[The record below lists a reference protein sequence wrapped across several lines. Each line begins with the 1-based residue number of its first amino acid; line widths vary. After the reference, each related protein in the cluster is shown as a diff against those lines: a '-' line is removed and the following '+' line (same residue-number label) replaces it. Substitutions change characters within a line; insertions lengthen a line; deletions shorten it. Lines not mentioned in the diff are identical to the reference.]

1 VQSVLASRF
10 LLSLGLSAV
19 IGAIGLHAWPFPARN
34 PILALI
40 RLEAPAVYT
49 TLTYTYAL
57 LWFTTPFFV
66 SSVCFA
72 LVYIFVARTGRRP
85 ITLKLPPY
93 PDPKGRKDLFLVL
106 GEQHHP
112 TRPGPST
119 SPTWLTIPER
129 GLYTGTLIVG
139 AIGSG
144 KTSACMYPYVDQ
156 LLAYQADQ
164 HDRKV
169 AGLVLE
175 VKGDFC
181 QQVRGILKRHNRAS
195 DYIEI
200 GLDSPY
206 RYNPL
211 HNDLDAYALAYGI
224 ATLMT
229 NLFGR
234 GKEPFWQ
241 QASTNLVKFVILL
254 HQTLDDYV
262 TLFQVYEHVIN
273 PFKLKARISEGER
286 HFNANNRRIVVT
298 KHQHLHTDVLK
309 AWSWHIDDDPNAAWT
324 DWSPDL
330 EGTLQTARLSWREVV
345 IPTPP
350 DYAARRARF
359 EAVKRW
365 FDDDWMRI
373 EPKLRTSI
381 VEGISVFLS
390 LFDDNPRVKHTFCPP
405 KALYDPSQNADG
417 SHGTALPPIGDLI
430 DHGKVLALN
439 FPLAMNPGL
448 ARALGTMLKQ
458 DFQRAVLNR
467 IHREAHGGM
476 TAQDPPLAGPG
487 PQSAPPQRPVLF
499 VCDEYQAFATT
510 GENEPSG
517 DEKFFS
523 LARQARCIPIVAT
536 QSISSLRSTLSGESW
551 RTLLQGLRTKVFL
564 ALSDDFSAQMAAD
577 LCGKVE
583 RLKPGYTLTE
593 AGQDARVSMLTGR
606 PAAHRTTVS
615 AAKTYSLQYEYVFQP
630 KAFAELQNAQ
640 AIVLPYDG
648 LNPLPPTYCYLIS
661 TTPPEET
668 SDELRCHPAIPSS
681 DRAADRGSRDHGD
694 HGQRLPA
701 NLH

>member
-1 VQSVLASRF
+1 MVRLLVGHRVV
-10 LLSLGLSAV
+10 LSLALSAIAGGV
-19 IGAIGLHAWPFPARN
+19 GLHVYPFPSAN
-34 PILALI
+34 PILGLVQSE
-40 RLEAPAVYT
+40 RPLVYAGF
-49 TLTYTYAL
+49 LYTYAT
-57 LWFTTPFFV
+57 LWFTTPFFLA
-66 SSVCFA
+66 SIGLSF
-72 LVYIFVARTGRRP
+72 VYIFAARREGNP
-85 ITLKLPPY
+85 TLLPLPPY
-93 PDPKGRKDLFLVL
+93 PDPASRHGLFLVL
-106 GEQHHP
+106 GEQHQR
-112 TRPGPST
+112 TTPGRAAAPS
-119 SPTWLTIPER
+119 WLVIPER
-129 GLYTGTLIVG
+129 GLYTGMFIVG

-144 KTSACMYPYVDQ
+144 KTSACMYPYVEQ
-156 LLAYQADQ
+156 LLTYRAGEPAS
-164 HDRKV
+164 KL

-181 QQVRGILKRHNRAS
+181 REVREILTRHGRAD
-195 DYIEI
+195 DYVEVS
-200 GLDSPY
+200 LDSPY

-211 HNDLDAYALAYGI
+211 HNELDAYALAYGI

-273 PFKLKARISEGER
+273 ADKLRARIAEGER
-286 HFNANNRRIVVT
+286 RFNANDRRIVID
-298 KHQHLHTDVLK
+298 KREHLFTGSLS
-309 AWSWHIDDDPNAAWT
+309 AWPWHDDADGRETWT
-324 DWSPDL
+324 EWSADL
-330 EGTLQTARLSWREVV
+330 EEVLRGGKIQWRTEATKPAPGLADKV
-345 IPTPP
+345 
-350 DYAARRARF
+350 AQF

-365 FDDDWMRI
+365 FEDDWMRI

-381 VEGISVFLS
+381 IEGISVFLS
-390 LFDDNPRVKHTFCPP
+390 LFDDNPRVKYTFCPP
-405 KALYDPSQNADG
+405 KDMYDPARNPNG
-417 SHGTALPPIGDLI
+417 VHGTPLPPLADLI
-430 DHGKVLALN
+430 EQGKVLALN
-439 FPLAMNPGL
+439 FPIAMNPGL

-467 IHREAHGGM
+467 VHRMQADEAR
-476 TAQDPPLAGPG
+476 
-487 PQSAPPQRPVLF
+487 SRRPVLF

-551 RTLLQGLRTKVFL
+551 RTLLQGLRTKIFL
-564 ALSDDFSAQMAAD
+564 TLSDDFSAQMAAE

-606 PAAHRTTVS
+606 PAAHKTTVS
-615 AAKTYSLQYEYVFQP
+615 ASKTYSLRYEYVFQP
-630 KAFAELQNAQ
+630 KVFAELQNAQ

-648 LNPLPPTYCYLIS
+648 LNPLPPTYCYLK
-661 TTPPEET
+661 PHYLDVQT
-668 SDELRCHPAIPSS
+668 SYFDH
-681 DRAADRGSRDHGD
+681 AARGA
-694 HGQRLPA
+694 L
-701 NLH
+701 

>member
-1 VQSVLASRF
+1 VPTILAHRTF
-10 LLSLGLSAV
+10 LSLAISLAA
-19 IGAIGLHAWPFPARN
+19 GATGLHAWPFPARN

-40 RLEAPAVYT
+40 RFEHPVVYAG
-49 TLTYTYAL
+49 LAYTYAL

-66 SSVCFA
+66 SSIGFA
-72 LVYIFVARTGRRP
+72 LVYIFAARHDRRP
-85 ITLKLPPY
+85 PQQPLPPY
-93 PDPKGRKDLFLVL
+93 PPPDRREDLFLVL
-106 GEQHHP
+106 GEQHHA
-112 TRPGPST
+112 TRHGSST
-119 SPTWLTIPER
+119 TPRWLTIPER

-139 AIGSG
+139 AIGTG
-144 KTSACMYPYVDQ
+144 KTSACMYPYVEQ
-156 LLAYQADQ
+156 LLAYQAGDPA
-164 HDRKV
+164 RRV

-181 QQVRGILKRHNRAS
+181 QQVRDILKRHKRDA

-273 PFKLKARISEGER
+273 PDKLKARIAEGDR
-286 HFNANNRRIVVT
+286 RFTANNRRILVDKRT
-298 KHQHLHTDVLK
+298 YLNTDALK
-309 AWSWHIDDDPNAAWT
+309 AWTWQSDADGRDMWS

-330 EGTLQTARLSWREVV
+330 EETLRAAGLSWRDVTIE
-345 IPTPP
+345 PAPS
-350 DYAARRARF
+350 YADKRARF

-365 FDDDWMRI
+365 FEDDWMRI

-405 KALYDPSQNADG
+405 KDTYDAARNADG
-417 SHGTALPPIGDLI
+417 VHGTPLPPIGDLI
-430 DHGKVLALN
+430 GQGKVLALN

-467 IHREAHGGM
+467 IHRSTTTSER
-476 TAQDPPLAGPG
+476 
-487 PQSAPPQRPVLF
+487 SQRPVLF
-499 VCDEYQAFATT
+499 ICDEYQAFATT

-551 RTLLQGLRTKVFL
+551 RTLLQGLRTKIFL

-593 AGQDARVSMLTGR
+593 AGQDARVSMLTGK

-630 KAFAELQNAQ
+630 KIFAELRNAQ

-648 LNPLPPTYCYLIS
+648 LNPLPPTYCYLKPWYLDVQTGYFDHAS
-661 TTPPEET
+661 
-668 SDELRCHPAIPSS
+668 
-681 DRAADRGSRDHGD
+681 RGA
-694 HGQRLPA
+694 L
-701 NLH
+701 